1 MPQAL
6 LASSAGQPSVLQ
18 PLPHEHLPYPCSSC
32 VLQSM
37 GRNVLPTIL
46 EVTKRLQQQSQDG
59 GARGSRLRET
69 IPVFFELCV
78 ARWVQQDA
86 LLAADSW
93 LAGQPG

>member
-1 MPQAL
+1 M
-6 LASSAGQPSVLQ
+6 
-18 PLPHEHLPYPCSSC
+18 
-32 VLQSM
+32 LQSM

-86 LLAADSW
+86 QLAVASR
-93 LAGQPG
+93 LAGQSAW

>member
-1 MPQAL
+1 MSQACP
-6 LASSAGQPSVLQ
+6 AKSAWQPSVLQ
-18 PLPHEHLPYPCSSC
+18 SLLQERWPHPRPSC

-59 GARGSRLRET
+59 GAKGSRLRET

-78 ARWVQQDA
+78 ARWGQQGA
-86 LLAADSW
+86 QLAAGSW
-93 LAGQPG
+93 LAGQPP